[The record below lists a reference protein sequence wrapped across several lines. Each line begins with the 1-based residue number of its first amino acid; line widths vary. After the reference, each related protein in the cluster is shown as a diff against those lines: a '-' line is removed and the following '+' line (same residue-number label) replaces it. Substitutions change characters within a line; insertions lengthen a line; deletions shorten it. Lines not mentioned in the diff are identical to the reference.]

1 MVVVRRMTVDPDVHG
16 VLPDGQLA
24 QPRAVPAAELKRELV
39 ILRRQRRIEDHL
51 GPLAAVDPELF
62 PHLSRLVLAHR
73 AREVAAAEDRIGG
86 RDLGARGADVLG
98 SALELAGEEDAVAI
112 TALPLDFAQ
121 PFARH
126 PALLG
131 NPAPGSRALALEEEG
146 SDAEDQHRGRRPEKD
161 ADPWAGALP
170 AHLPRGRWAQ
180 GAPPRGSGRVRQ
192 HARLLLVRVR
202 PLALPSAQGA
212 RQRVERR
219 EQLVAALVA
228 LRRLLRAP

>member
-24 QPRAVPAAELKRELV
+24 QPRAVPAAELKCELV
-39 ILRRQRRIEDHL
+39 ILRRQRRIEDDV
-51 GPLAAVDPELF
+51 GPLATVDPELF

-112 TALPLDFAQ
+112 TAPCLDFAQ
-121 PFARH
+121 PLSRD

-131 NPAPGSRALALEEEG
+131 EPAPGSRALALAAESRHAEG
-146 SDAEDQHRGRRPEKD
+146 
-161 ADPWAGALP
+161 
-170 AHLPRGRWAQ
+170 
-180 GAPPRGSGRVRQ
+180 
-192 HARLLLVRVR
+192 
-202 PLALPSAQGA
+202 
-212 RQRVERR
+212 
-219 EQLVAALVA
+219 
-228 LRRLLRAP
+228 